1 MGLMSLGIDQGTKI
15 TIQADGIDAQKAV
28 NDLVKLVRDNFGE

>member
-1 MGLMSLGIDQGTKI
+1 MSLGIDQGTKI